1 MKNQFLSRI
10 ATVAML
16 ILLTGFLSLSNAIDK
31 DKTFN
36 VSKGDNLEVSVS
48 NGNITISTWENDQ
61 AYVKAKNV
69 NEEDLKYLKIEQ
81 KGNKVIVEFK
91 GKDSDNFYLEI
102 AIPSQFNLDL
112 STGGGNISV
121 KENINGKVE
130 LATGGG
136 NIELNDV
143 GDKLSVSTGGGNILV
158 GKVEGETE
166 LSTGGGNISVK
177 DVKSKL
183 EVSTGGGNISIGNI
197 GGNGE
202 VSTAGGNI
210 SVGKVSGS
218 AKLSTAGGNIS
229 IDGATG
235 KVEANTAG
243 GNISLENISGSI
255 EANTAGGNIYA
266 DLIPSSNSK
275 SEFNTAGGD
284 ISLTLPADAKV
295 NIEATVYVGNHA
307 SDPDVEKM
315 IKSDFEPT
323 TVDINNK
330 NLIKKFMLNGGGSMI
345 ELNTAS
351 GKIKINKK

>member
-1 MKNQFLSRI
+1 MKKQTFRSFVYTGLFIILSGFAALI
-10 ATVAML
+10 TAT
-16 ILLTGFLSLSNAIDK
+16 DK

-36 VSKGDNLEVSVS
+36 ISKGDNLEVSLS
-48 NGNITISTWENDQ
+48 NGNVTVSTWDKDQ
-61 AYVKAKNV
+61 AYVKAV
-69 NEEDLKYLKIEQ
+69 NIDDDDLKYLKIEQ
-81 KGNKVIVEFK
+81 QGSKVIVEFK
-91 GKDSDNFYLEI
+91 GEDSDDFYLEVS
-102 AIPSQFNLDL
+102 IPSQFNLNL

-121 KENINGKVE
+121 KGNINGKVE

-136 NIELNDV
+136 NININDV
-143 GDKLSVSTGGGNILV
+143 ADKLTVSTGGGNISV
-158 GKVEGETE
+158 GSVSGETE

-177 DVKSKL
+177 DVKSKI

-218 AKLSTAGGNIS
+218 AEL
-229 IDGATG
+229 
-235 KVEANTAG
+235 NTAG
-243 GNISLENISGSI
+243 GNISLDGATGKVEVNTAGGNISLKNISGSI

-266 DLIPSSNSK
+266 DLIPSNNSK

-284 ISLTLPADAKV
+284 ISLVIPSDAKV
-295 NIEATVYVGNHA
+295 NIVATVYVGKHA
-307 SDPDVEKM
+307 NDPDVEKM

-330 NLIKKFMLNGGGSMI
+330 SLIKKFVLNGGGSKI
-345 ELNTAS
+345 DLNTAG